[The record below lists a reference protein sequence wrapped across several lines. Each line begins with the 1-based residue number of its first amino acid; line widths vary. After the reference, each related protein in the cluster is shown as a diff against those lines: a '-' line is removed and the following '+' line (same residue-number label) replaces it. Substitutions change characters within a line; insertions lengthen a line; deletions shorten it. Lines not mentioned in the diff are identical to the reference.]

1 MRPFAEGALGR
12 LAETATETE
21 QAEATE
27 RSVLPNRSM
36 KRDCDCERIHGLQ
49 HSGEQTDLGMDRRNG
64 RFGEVTLHRCPAC
77 GAPWLHY
84 QVEYEAFSRSGRWF
98 CGRLD
103 EASAASVSAPTAI
116 ATLAALAWYWAGG
129 SYFEGEVS
137 KGAGPVPVDLYG
149 PRAEE

>member
-1 MRPFAEGALGR
+1 VRPPEDGSHGNENAV
-12 LAETATETE
+12 ATEKK
-21 QAEATE
+21 AEATE
-27 RSVLPNRSM
+27 RSVLPHRSM
-36 KRDCDCERIHGLQ
+36 QRDCDCERIHGLQ
-49 HSGEQTDLGMDRRNG
+49 HSGEKTDLGMDRRNG
-64 RFGEVTLHRCPAC
+64 RFGEVTLHRCPVC

-103 EASAASVSAPTAI
+103 EQGAASASAATAI
-116 ATLAALAWYWAGG
+116 ATLAALPWYWAGG

-149 PRAEE
+149 PRAAE